1 MEKKLKKALATSL
14 ATCLTICSVFS
25 SAQLKYSTAA
35 KKKVKL
41 DKKSV
46 TVYVGKTVKI
56 KLKNNKKKTKWT
68 IISGKKYVSLSK
80 KKKTSVTIKG
90 KKPEKQECRQRS
102 VRKST

>member
-14 ATCLTICSVFS
+14 AICLTICSVFS

-68 IISGKKYVSLSK
+68 TISGKKNVSLSK

-90 KKPEKQECRQRS
+90 KKPGKA
-102 VRKST
+102 